1 MVKDYECR
9 SIVNQMLE
17 VNQISM
23 EKPRGPVNVQSDIKR
38 RDNYRHDT
46 IENLELMPFNR
57 AIDGDDPYLS
67 SLTFDKVASLKH
79 NKFFPS
85 NIDKMSQISPIKE
98 PIVTNTLNFTC
109 DCPKLQGIDY
119 CCSKAMSW
127 LDIINKKYNP
137 T

>member
-17 VNQISM
+17 VNQISI

-67 SLTFDKVASLKH
+67 SLTFD
-79 NKFFPS
+79 
-85 NIDKMSQISPIKE
+85 
-98 PIVTNTLNFTC
+98 
-109 DCPKLQGIDY
+109 
-119 CCSKAMSW
+119 
-127 LDIINKKYNP
+127 
-137 T
+137 

>member
-57 AIDGDDPYLS
+57 AINGDGDDPYLS
-67 SLTFDKVASLKH
+67 SLTFD
-79 NKFFPS
+79 
-85 NIDKMSQISPIKE
+85 
-98 PIVTNTLNFTC
+98 
-109 DCPKLQGIDY
+109 
-119 CCSKAMSW
+119 
-127 LDIINKKYNP
+127 
-137 T
+137 